1 MEPPLPLINGNS
13 ILSKWFYLIP
23 QLSYCIGAGGRGGGG
38 GREVVRAT
46 ISP

>member
-38 GREVVRAT
+38 GEVFRAT
-46 ISP
+46 IIP